1 MRRSIGLL
9 ALSLVG
15 LGLTASPAAAAGC
28 DRTIAI
34 QGSSFDPSAWTVAAQ
49 NDLHVCWHNGDPLTH
64 TATADTGIFDTGFLS
79 SGADFDVQLL
89 GAGAYRYH
97 CQIHG
102 FMNGTITVRPHAS
115 AATIVLGSS
124 FVLRIGDQGT
134 FVPAPT
140 WDVQR
145 RRNDGP
151 WTTIKSETTL
161 ASFVVKPGRA
171 GTFRFRARTHLSG
184 DVSGWSPARVVKVT
198 A

>member
-15 LGLTASPAAAAGC
+15 LGLTASPAAAAC

-79 SGADFDVQLL
+79 SGADADVQLL

-151 WTTIKSETTL
+151 WTTIKSGTTL
-161 ASFVVKPGRA
+161 RSLSLSSRA
-171 GTFRFRARTHLSG
+171 HGHYYGLRVRARDNLGYISYYSAEMRIW
-184 DVSGWSPARVVKVT
+184 VP
-198 A
+198 